1 MSDRTKAFIKGAFL
15 GAAAVFFILCGGYY
29 LYYGVFPF
37 SDSVI
42 SGETGRKAATIQR
55 LTEDAYLEEVDE
67 EKMAEGMYAGMVASL
82 EDPYSGYYS
91 PDQYQDLME
100 TTEGK
105 YQGIGLSMMK
115 DQETGEVT
123 VQEVYKD
130 SPAQKAGIQAG
141 DQLVEVN
148 GESISDME
156 LEELASCLQ
165 SGQEASLTLLR
176 EDSQEPVTV
185 TVKAEEIEVTVVTGR
200 MLDDQI
206 GYIRIS
212 RFTEGTP
219 EQFESMYKSLQE
231 QGMKG
236 LVIDVRNNPGGLLD
250 AVCKTLEQIL
260 PEGLIVYTEDKDGNR
275 VEHTGEGKTPI
286 EIPLAVLV
294 NESSASAAEIFAG
307 AVKDYQVGTLVGT
320 TTFGKGIVQET
331 YTLEDGSA
339 VKLTI
344 AKYYTPSGVNIHGT
358 GITPDVTVEWPE
370 DQEALESDFDF
381 SDTPKEQ
388 WLSRDPQMKKAV
400 ETVEAAMV

>member
-1 MSDRTKAFIKGAFL
+1 MSDRKKTFIGGILLGVAAAFL
-15 GAAAVFFILCGGYY
+15 VLCGGYY

-37 SDSVI
+37 SDSAI
-42 SGETGRKAATIQR
+42 SGKTGRKAVTVQR
-55 LTEDAYLEEVDE
+55 LMEEKYLDGVDE
-67 EKMAEGMYAGMVASL
+67 ERMADGMYAGMVASL

-91 PDQYQDLME
+91 PDQYQNLME
-100 TTEGK
+100 SAEGK

-115 DQETGEVT
+115 DAETGEIT
-123 VQEVYKD
+123 VQEVYQD

-141 DQLVEVN
+141 DQLVELN
-148 GESISDME
+148 GEAIGDME
-156 LEELASCLQ
+156 LEELAGRLQ
-165 SGQEASLTLLR
+165 NGEEASLTLLR
-176 EDSQEPVTV
+176 GDDREAITV
-185 TVKAEEIEVTVVTGR
+185 TVQAAEVEMTVVTGR
-200 MLDDQI
+200 MLENQI

-219 EQFESMYKSLQE
+219 EQFETLYQSLQE

-236 LVIDVRNNPGGLLD
+236 LVMDLRNNPGGLLD
-250 AVCKTLEQIL
+250 AVCETLEQIL
-260 PEGLIVYTEDKDGNR
+260 PEGLIVYTEDKNGNR
-275 VEHTGEGKTPI
+275 VEHTGEGNTPI
-286 EIPLAVLV
+286 QIPMAVLV
-294 NESSASAAEIFAG
+294 NENSASAAEIFAG

-331 YTLEDGSA
+331 YALEDGSA

-358 GITPDVTVEWPE
+358 GITPDVEVEWPE
-370 DQEALESDFDF
+370 DQDPLESDFDF
-381 SDTPKEQ
+381 SDVPETQ